1 MPSTKQSKTVNNP
14 PKSSNTPLQS
24 PAKDSIASK
33 QSLIKNK
40 LASLEDYIEAVKNKI
55 TEQYKEVIGLIR
67 NIDKTAKSALDLA
80 MSNSALIAENTEKI
94 SSHEFEYQT
103 LLERLESLETENKV
117 IKEELEDLKNRSMR
131 KTLIFRNIQQDQ
143 RRESWDQTKIILA
156 NEIKKKMENID
167 HGVIIK
173 KIERA
178 HRAKENRHERNL
190 PVIAKFNDWNFSE
203 EVKTS
208 FIKAAKDGNERT
220 SIFVLQ
226 MYLPALTTR
235 RNVAMKKRKELREG
249 DQGIRAYVRYPA
261 VLMVKAACTPYAEY

>member
-55 TEQYKEVIGLIR
+55 TKQYKEVIGLIR

-103 LLERLESLETENKV
+103 LLERLESLEVENKV
-117 IKEELEDLKNRSMR
+117 IKEELEDLKNRSIR
-131 KTLIFRNIQQDQ
+131 KMLIFRNIQQHQ
-143 RRESWDQTKIILA
+143 RTESWDQTKIILA
-156 NEIKKKMENID
+156 N
-167 HGVIIK
+167 
-173 KIERA
+173 KI
-178 HRAKENRHERNL
+178 
-190 PVIAKFNDWNFSE
+190 
-203 EVKTS
+203 
-208 FIKAAKDGNERT
+208 
-220 SIFVLQ
+220 
-226 MYLPALTTR
+226 
-235 RNVAMKKRKELREG
+235 
-249 DQGIRAYVRYPA
+249 
-261 VLMVKAACTPYAEY
+261 